1 MEQPCIDPVPRC
13 NKTAFPS
20 PNRNSEQVEILSE
33 LGELGPYHVDEEP
46 CVNWDDE
53 RGTWTQFAL
62 QLLDHPEM
70 PSEMSA
76 VGARVS
82 TGDQPGT
89 SGVGQVGRGPPL
101 PDSGTSDS
109 DLDSMIG
116 RYIRLNFQMP
126 YLSVLIA
133 SYVCFN

>member
-1 MEQPCIDPVPRC
+1 M
-13 NKTAFPS
+13 
-20 PNRNSEQVEILSE
+20 
-33 LGELGPYHVDEEP
+33 
-46 CVNWDDE
+46 
-53 RGTWTQFAL
+53 
-62 QLLDHPEM
+62 QL
-70 PSEMSA
+70 
-76 VGARVS
+76 GARVS

-89 SGVGQVGRGPPL
+89 SGVGQVGRGPLLDSGTSDFEMSAVEARVSTGDQLGTSGVGQVGRGPL

-126 YLSVLIA
+126 YMSVLIA